1 VTIPLLFLL
10 ALIGYILGSLPTG
23 YVVGRLAGI
32 DIRTVGS
39 GNVGATN
46 VTRILGKRFGYPVFV
61 IDFAKGFVSV
71 VISMFLASRTGST
84 PTFVDLC
91 AAVGGIFSVVGHSFP
106 IWLGFKGGKGVA
118 TSLGVLFGVNWIA
131 ALVMSAVWVL
141 VFKLTRYVS
150 LSSVAAAIALPLA
163 MTGMSFLHQL
173 RSNIPV
179 YLSLCLTTIVVA
191 RHRANLSRLRCGTEP
206 RFTPK

>member
-1 VTIPLLFLL
+1 MTVPLIFIL
-10 ALIGYILGSLPTG
+10 ALIGYILGSIPTG
-23 YVVGRLAGI
+23 YIVGRLAGT

-39 GNVGATN
+39 GNLGATN

-61 IDFAKGFVSV
+61 IDFAKGFVAV
-71 VISMFLASRTGST
+71 VISIFLVHRVGST
-84 PTFVDLC
+84 PTFIDLC
-91 AAVGGIFSVVGHSFP
+91 AAVGGIFAVVGHSFP

-118 TSLGVLFGVNWIA
+118 TSLGILFGINWIA
-131 ALVMSAVWVL
+131 ALVMSAIWVL

-150 LSSVAAAIALPLA
+150 LSSVAAAIALPVA
-163 MTGMSFLHQL
+163 MTGLSFLHQL

-179 YLSLCLTTIVVA
+179 YLSLAVATIVVA